1 MSKSNLPVLLL
12 KNLVLFPLGEARIE
26 LNNNITKDV
35 MDISKKSFNSHVLV
49 VTPLNYLE
57 EVPDTND
64 LPKVGVVAR
73 IRSRIDLPNGNSR
86 IVLVGLNRVR
96 VLKYMYYPNKK
107 DILESEIINFPSTIY
122 NEVEEIALLRKLK
135 EMLETYI
142 QVNPMIS
149 NAVLNRIKGIND
161 LDKLTDT
168 ICNFVNFNINKK
180 VNLVVEANK
189 INRARKLID
198 ELNVEIAISR
208 LENKIELN
216 LRSDLDQM
224 QKEMYLKEKIKVIK
238 KELGSVDNKSI
249 YIDKINEILNNRH
262 IPIDIKERLKLE
274 VNKYESTLDTS
285 PEIGTIKSYI
295 DYLVSIPFGK
305 VTKDEKDLNKVSES
319 LNKTHYGL
327 DEVKERILEYVA
339 VETNKESNNP
349 VICLVGPPGVG
360 KTTLAE
366 SIALS
371 LNKKF
376 DKISLGGLND
386 PAELL
391 GHRKTY
397 IGSEPGKI
405 ITSLVKSGVM
415 NPVILLD
422 EVDKMSKDYKGDPV
436 NALLDILDSK
446 QNKDFVDNYIE
457 EKIDLSKVTWILTA
471 NDKSMI
477 PLVLQDRLDIIE
489 LNSYLNY
496 EKIRIAKDYL
506 INNAL
511 IKNGV
516 DECITFSEEAILKLI
531 EDYTK
536 ESGVRELDRLINRII
551 RKIVTK
557 YKLDNKNLVS
567 TTVTPEMV
575 KEYLGIEKY
584 VNNDKI
590 STERVGYVKG
600 LAYTPYGGE
609 TLEIEVTGYKGKDA
623 FLTSGHLGET
633 LKESIMVS
641 LGYIKSNMKLFNI
654 AENEFNKTLHINFRE
669 GGIPKE
675 GPSAGTIITTAILSF
690 LLKKEVP
697 TSISSSGEIT
707 LLGDVLPV
715 GGLREKSLAAI
726 KSGITK
732 VYLSS
737 KNKRDIEFLDKEI
750 KDKIEFVFVN
760 NYIEIYNDIFK
771 GDDKSGRDRKNEND

>member
-107 DILESEIINFPSTIY
+107 DILESEIINFPSTVY

-180 VNLVVEANK
+180 IKLVVEANK
-189 INRARKLID
+189 ISRARKLID

-305 VTKDEKDLNKVSES
+305 VTKDEKDLNKVSDS

-327 DEVKERILEYVA
+327 NEVKERILEYVA

-376 DKISLGGLND
+376 VKISLGGLND

-557 YKLDNKNLVS
+557 YKLDNKSLET

-654 AENEFNKTLHINFRE
+654 ADTEFNKTLHINFRE

>member
-26 LNNNITKDV
+26 LNNSITKDV

-86 IVLVGLNRVR
+86 IVLTGLNRVR
-96 VLKYMYYPNKK
+96 VLKYMYYPNKE
-107 DILESEIINFPSTIY
+107 DILESEIISFPSTVY

-149 NAVLNRIKGIND
+149 NAVLNRIKGIDD

-168 ICNFVNFNINKK
+168 ICNFINFNINKK
-180 VNLVVEANK
+180 VKLVVEANK
-189 INRARKLID
+189 ISRARKLID
-198 ELNVEIAISR
+198 ELNIEIAISR

-216 LRSDLDQM
+216 LRCDLDQM

-238 KELGSVDNKSI
+238 KELGDESNKSV
-249 YIDKINEILNNRH
+249 YINKVNEFLSNRH
-262 IPIDIKERLKLE
+262 IPIDVKERLKLE
-274 VNKYESTLDTS
+274 VNKYDNTLDTS
-285 PEIGTIKSYI
+285 PELGTIKSYI

-376 DKISLGGLND
+376 VKISLGGLND

-446 QNKDFVDNYIE
+446 QNIDFVDNYIE

-511 IKNGV
+511 VKNGV
-516 DECITFSEEAILKLI
+516 EENITFSEDAILKLI
-531 EDYTK
+531 EEYTK

-557 YKLDNKNLVS
+557 YKLEGKKIE
-567 TTVTPEMV
+567 TTIVTPDMV

-584 VNNDKI
+584 VNNNKI

-641 LGYIKSNMKLFNI
+641 LGYIKSNMKLFNVL
-654 AENEFNKTLHINFRE
+654 ESEFNKTLHINFRE

-675 GPSAGTIITTAILSF
+675 GPSAGTVITTAILSF

-732 VYLSS
+732 VYLST

-771 GDDKSGRDRKNEND
+771 GDDKSGRNRKNEND